1 MSKAKTKE
9 RVERMLI
16 EADRI
21 NARNKRVLELFL
33 YGNDKRTRII
43 AEIVGVTEMTVSK
56 TIDDYYQGK
65 IHFERENI
73 KIYHSAIN
81 YLNENQKW

>member
-43 AEIVGVTEMTVSK
+43 AEIVYNFKNRERQ
-56 TIDDYYQGK
+56 TI
-65 IHFERENI
+65 I
-73 KIYHSAIN
+73 
-81 YLNENQKW
+81 